1 MHPKYFIL
9 VLFLLVFL
17 ACSKIEKT
25 MGFSTDSDTEL
36 AVFELS
42 FDNVF
47 LSNFSV
53 KFTPSDTAFIEYN
66 SVEEKLK
73 DSIQPQT
80 IYYSLVPKKKKN
92 DLYDFISS
100 VEFSQPKQDFEEE
113 KLPRG
118 IEYRL
123 YFKKDGEE
131 YFYVLNELD
140 KAPKNLDSLVHK
152 TLRIIP
158 KTKDL
163 KIYPKPVSFK
173 SKITTPPTA
182 PEFEVDSANFD

>member
-1 MHPKYFIL
+1 
-9 VLFLLVFL
+9 
-17 ACSKIEKT
+17 

-53 KFTPSDTAFIEYN
+53 KFTPSDTVFIEYN

-173 SKITTPPTA
+173 SKITTPPAA

>member
-1 MHPKYFIL
+1 MHPKYFIIA
-9 VLFLLVFL
+9 LFLLVFS

-25 MGFSTDSDTEL
+25 MGFSSDSDAEL
-36 AVFELS
+36 PIFELS

-53 KFTPSDTAFIEYN
+53 KFTPSDTVFMEYN
-66 SVEEKLK
+66 SVEQKLK
-73 DSIQPQT
+73 DSILPQT
-80 IYYSLVPKKKKN
+80 IYYGLVPEKERN
-92 DLYDFISS
+92 DLYSFIQST
-100 VEFSQPKQDFEEE
+100 EFSKSKVELEEE

-118 IEYRL
+118 LEYRL
-123 YFKKDGEE
+123 YFVKNGEE

-140 KAPKNLDSLVHK
+140 KASKNLDSVVHK
-152 TLRIIP
+152 TLRLIP

-163 KIYPKPVSFK
+163 KKYPKTVSFK
-173 SKITTPPTA
+173 SKITTPPPA